1 MKAAPRTVLMVCYAF
16 PPEAYVGGRRA
27 LKYCKYLGQ
36 LGWRPIVVTIKPR
49 RDAFQDEKLS
59 EQLPSD
65 VVVLRTRDLD
75 GVRVMETISGWIH
88 RLRPRHATP
97 AVSHADVAPAPA
109 DGGRAD
115 ASSKP
120 GTSTRQGWLSRAK
133 AFAQR
138 LLLESPDSH
147 VFWVPVAFMRGACV
161 LLTRRVAVIYS
172 SSPPHSSHLAAFLL
186 ATCFRKPHVVDFRDP
201 WITTGPVEAFAKRLV
216 VRNAARVVVV
226 SPGEPDE
233 LRTEFPWLE
242 GRRVTVVT
250 NGYDAEDFA
259 MDESVAPDPSHFTI
273 THAGTIYRETGQD
286 FFEAVDAVVTRT
298 PELRQVLRVNLIGDI
313 SHEHDNLIRRLESI
327 GIVRTCG
334 VQPHQATLAHLRQSD
349 VLLILQRGGTSPAS
363 HIPAKLFEYLF
374 TAKPILA
381 IAGPGSMSEVLAA
394 SGLGVTVPPS
404 DVPRLASAIE
414 HLYRELRSD
423 AVRLRPDLAYISRFD
438 RRNLTARFADVL
450 EEATSAN

>member
-27 LKYCKYLGQ
+27 LKYCKYLGP

-49 RDAFQDEKLS
+49 SDAFQDEKLS

-75 GVRVMETISGWIH
+75 GVTIMETLSGWIR
-88 RLRPRHATP
+88 RLRPRATP
-97 AVSHADVAPAPA
+97 AASPA
-109 DGGRAD
+109 DGPPAPGESGRAEPSPEP
-115 ASSKP
+115 AVPAPP
-120 GTSTRQGWLSRAK
+120 GLLSRAK
-133 AFAQR
+133 AFVDR

-147 VFWVPVAFMRGACV
+147 VFWVPLAFLRGARA
-161 LLTRRVAVIYS
+161 LLTQRIDVVFS
-172 SSPPHSSHLAAFLL
+172 TSPPHSSHFAGFLL

-201 WITTGPVEAFAKRLV
+201 WVTRGRLEAFAKRLV
-216 VRNAARVVVV
+216 VRNAAKIVVVT
-226 SPGEPDE
+226 PGEPAE
-233 LRTEFPWLE
+233 LCAELPEIPRA
-242 GRRVTVVT
+242 RVAVVT
-250 NGYDAEDFA
+250 NGYDADDFVLDGA
-259 MDESVAPDPSHFTI
+259 IVPDPSHFTI

-286 FFEAVDAVVTRT
+286 FFEAVDELMTRR

-313 SHEHDNLIRRLESI
+313 NEGHFSVIRRLESA
-327 GIVRTCG
+327 GVVRLFG
-334 VQPHQATLAHLRQSD
+334 VQPHQATLAHLRRSD
-349 VLLILQRGGTSPAS
+349 ALLILQRGGTSPAS

-381 IAGPGSMSEVLAA
+381 IAAPGSMSDILAA
-394 SGLGVTVPPS
+394 SGLGVTVPPR
-404 DVPRLASAIE
+404 DVRGLADAIE
-414 HLYRELRSD
+414 TLYRTLR
-423 AVRLRPDLAYISRFD
+423 AGGAGIRPDLEYISRFD